1 MSQSAIPSLLHLH
14 PLAPSSI
21 PAHPA
26 LPFPF
31 PVSKEG
37 ETPDTRPS
45 LPPFIHSAL
54 TQAHSF
60 VTSTVPKEFT
70 PDPKRRTSPPSTAT
84 VKLLSGTLRQTPLHP
99 ASLASKNKEDK
110 WFARC
115 SVHDDRPAK
124 GTASYEEFV
133 RLLKDDHLS
142 NELEYAP
149 TMSSVDEIAKW
160 DCDAMEIEGG
170 WSGMT
175 ASVALI
181 THTFQPTALISPRAF
196 LVMIISAFLPSPSST
211 PTQSDGFITIQLPIH
226 QTLPSHV
233 PRGVIFANYISVE
246 HVRVL
251 PQEGKASAAGDDNAP
266 RKIEWTM
273 ATSSDSGGLIPG
285 FLQEK
290 GVAKAVVKDVG
301 LFMKW
306 VEEKRSKG

>member
-14 PLAPSSI
+14 PLPPSSI
-21 PAHPA
+21 PTHPA

-31 PVSKEG
+31 PVSKDG

-45 LPPFIHSAL
+45 LPPFIYSAL

-60 VTSTVPKEFT
+60 ITTTVPKEFT
-70 PDPKRRTSPPSTAT
+70 PDPKPRTSLPSTAP

-110 WFARC
+110 WFARR

-149 TMSSVDEIAKW
+149 TMSSVEEIAKW
-160 DCDAMEIEGG
+160 DCDAMEVEGG
-170 WSGMT
+170 WSGVT
-175 ASVALI
+175 ASV
-181 THTFQPTALISPRAF
+181 
-196 LVMIISAFLPSPSST
+196 
-211 PTQSDGFITIQLPIH
+211 QLPIH

-233 PRGVIFANYISVE
+233 PRGVIFANYVSVE
-246 HVRVL
+246 HIHVL
-251 PQEGKASAAGDDNAP
+251 PQEGNVSDDAP
-266 RKIEWTM
+266 RRIEWTM
-273 ATSSDSGGLIPG
+273 ATSSDSGGWIPG

-306 VEEKRSKG
+306 VDEKRSKD